1 MYSVLGAFTHLRKY
15 MVTAMCS
22 VLVYGSVPWEAFVSF
37 VIVLFSSAAFLQMP
51 LVRDQVLH

>member
-1 MYSVLGAFTHLRKY
+1 MYSVLGAFTHLWKY

-37 VIVLFSSAAFLQMP
+37 VVLFSSAAFLQMP